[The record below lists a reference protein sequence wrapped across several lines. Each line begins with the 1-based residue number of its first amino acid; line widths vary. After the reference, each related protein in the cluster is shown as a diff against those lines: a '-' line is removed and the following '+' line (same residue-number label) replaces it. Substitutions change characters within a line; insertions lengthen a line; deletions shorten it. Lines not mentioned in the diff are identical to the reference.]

1 MTNTEKNICSIIIG
15 EEIKYENN
23 SSEVDIDFK
32 IQNDHIFGKID
43 ILKSSKKF
51 LINLSNVKDKKFN
64 LELEISLN
72 ENSFLELRDE
82 SDYEHGS
89 DINIRSTMNKNS
101 IFEFFRLNKFK
112 DSTKNTFNHNIE
124 LALNCEFRDFNFS
137 NGSNEM
143 DNKTTVLLNEENASY
158 IGSGVMISNSTN
170 SNNDL
175 SIKHLSKSA
184 KSDCSFKTVSRGNSN
199 IKFSGKVFVDHD
211 CSKTISNQISKGL
224 IMDEFA
230 KISLIPKLE
239 INNDDVVCA
248 HGAASGK
255 PDESVIFYLKS
266 RGIPH
271 DEAEKIYVEGFL
283 GEFLDKIPNAEMQ
296 EKAMKYISANC

>member
-64 LELEISLN
+64 LELEISLH

-89 DINIRSTMNKNS
+89 DIKIRSTMNKNS
-101 IFEFFRLNKFK
+101 IFEFFRLNNFK

-143 DNKTTVLLNEENASY
+143 DNKTTVILNEENASY

-199 IKFSGKVFVDHD
+199 IKFSGKVFVDYD

-266 RGIPH
+266 RGIPQN
-271 DEAEKIYVEGFL
+271 EAEKIYVEGFL

>member
-23 SSEVDIDFK
+23 PSEVDIDFK
-32 IQNDHIFGKID
+32 IQNDHIFGKIE

-158 IGSGVMISNSTN
+158 VGSGVMISNSTN

-266 RGIPH
+266 RGIPQN
-271 DEAEKIYVEGFL
+271 EAEKIYVEGFL

-296 EKAMKYISANC
+296 QKAMKYISANC

>member
-1 MTNTEKNICSIIIG
+1 MTNAEKNICSIIIG
-15 EEIKYENN
+15 EEIMYENN

-32 IQNDHIFGKID
+32 IQNDHIFGKIE

-101 IFEFFRLNKFK
+101 IFEFFRLNNFK
-112 DSTKNTFNHNIE
+112 NSTKNTFNHNIE

-158 IGSGVMISNSTN
+158 VGSGVMISNSTN

-266 RGIPH
+266 RGIPQN
-271 DEAEKIYVEGFL
+271 EAEKIYVEGFL

-296 EKAMKYISANC
+296 QKAMKYISANC

>member
-23 SSEVDIDFK
+23 PSEVDIDFK
-32 IQNDHIFGKID
+32 IQNDHIFGKIE

-82 SDYEHGS
+82 LDYEHGS
-89 DINIRSTMNKNS
+89 DINIRTTMNKNS
-101 IFEFFRLNKFK
+101 IFEFYRLNNFK

-137 NGSNEM
+137 NGSDEM

-158 IGSGVMISNSTN
+158 VGSGVMISNSTN

-184 KSDCSFKTVSRGNSN
+184 KSDCSFKTVSRGNSI

-266 RGIPH
+266 RGIPQ